1 MKKKTILIVG
11 LVVVVLA
18 ALVIFQMNSSNKR
31 GTQVHAAV
39 AKTTDIIER
48 VSASGRIQPQTK
60 VNITAQ
66 INGKIV
72 ALSAKEGDTVRPGQL
87 LAVLDTVQLKSEAE
101 QGRYTLNEISARL
114 DGAKSSLDQASEEY
128 ERQQKLNARNLT
140 SETQLKASK
149 YAYLNAKAN
158 YEATSAQS
166 NQLQSA
172 YEKQLDNLS
181 KTKIVAPMAGV
192 LTLVDCEVGEI
203 APAQT
208 AFTQGKTLMTISNLD
223 IFEVEVEVDE
233 TEIGKVRMEQV
244 TKVEIDAFPD
254 TTFKGKVVEIGNTAI
269 LKGSGTQDQS
279 TNFKVKVI
287 LVDAD
292 GRIRPGMSATVD
304 ITTNEKK
311 EALSIPFSAV
321 VIRQL
326 DMDSL
331 LASRQHAAA
340 ESSGG
345 VQAAGTDSSIMK
357 PKEDKKKEDLKGVFV
372 ISGGKL
378 RFEKIQTGIADAQ
391 NIEVLSGLKPGDSV
405 VSGPYRILRT
415 VNEGDLVDIQKETAV
430 KGEER
435 KS

>member
-1 MKKKTILIVG
+1 MKKKTVVIVG
-11 LVVVVLA
+11 LVVVVVA
-18 ALVIFQMNSSNKR
+18 ALVIFQLKSGGKR
-31 GTQVHAAV
+31 GVEVHAAV
-39 AKTTDIIER
+39 AKTSDIVEK

-72 ALSAKEGDTVRPGQL
+72 ALLVKEGDTVRPGEL

-101 QGRYTLNEISARL
+101 QGRYSLNEISARL
-114 DGAKSSLDQASEEY
+114 DGAKSALDQAAEEY
-128 ERQQKLNARNLT
+128 ERQQKLFTQNLT
-140 SETQLKASK
+140 SETQLKNSK
-149 YAYLNAKAN
+149 YDFLSAKAN

-166 NQLQSA
+166 KQLQSA

-181 KTKIVAPMAGV
+181 KTKIVAPMTGV

-208 AFTQGKTLMTISNLD
+208 AFTQGKTLMTISNLYV
-223 IFEVEVEVDE
+223 FEVEVEVDE
-233 TEIGKVRMEQV
+233 TEIGKINMEQPAKIEV
-244 TKVEIDAFPD
+244 DAFPD
-254 TTFKGKVVEIGNTAI
+254 TTFAGKVVEIGNTAI

-287 LVDAD
+287 LTDAE
-292 GRIRPGMSATVD
+292 GRIRPGMSATVE

-311 EALSIPFSAV
+311 EALSVPFSSIV
-321 VIRQL
+321 MRQF

-331 LASRQHAAA
+331 LAARTKPAA

-345 VQAAGTDSSIMK
+345 VHAASADSGNAASDT
-357 PKEDKKKEDLKGVFV
+357 DKKREDLKGVFV

-378 RFEKIQTGIADAQ
+378 VFKNVQTGIADAQ
-391 NIEVLSGLKPGDSV
+391 NIEVLSGLNSGDSV

-415 VNEGDLVDIQKETAV
+415 VNEGDQVQVTKEMGN
-430 KGEER
+430 KPGER

>member
-1 MKKKTILIVG
+1 MKKKTVVIVG
-11 LVVVVLA
+11 LVVVVVA
-18 ALVIFQMNSSNKR
+18 ALVIFQLKSGGKH
-31 GTQVHAAV
+31 GVEVHAAV
-39 AKTTDIIER
+39 AKTSDIVEQ

-72 ALSAKEGDTVRPGQL
+72 ALLVKEGDTVRSGAL

-101 QGRYTLNEISARL
+101 QGRYSLNEISARL

-128 ERQQKLNARNLT
+128 ERQQKLFASNLT
-140 SETQLKASK
+140 SETQLKNSK
-149 YAYLNAKAN
+149 YDYLNAKAN
-158 YEATSAQS
+158 YEATKAQS
-166 NQLQSA
+166 SQLQSA

-203 APAQT
+203 AAAQT

-223 IFEVEVEVDE
+223 VFEVEVEVDE
-233 TEIGKVRMEQV
+233 TEIGKINMDQPAKI
-244 TKVEIDAFPD
+244 KVDAFPD
-254 TTFKGKVVEIGNTAI
+254 TTFSGKVVEIGNTAI

-279 TNFKVKVI
+279 TNFKVKAI
-287 LVDAD
+287 LADAE

-311 EALSIPFSAV
+311 EALSVPFSSIV
-321 VIRQL
+321 MRQM

-331 LASRQHAAA
+331 QAAKNKPEA

-345 VQAAGTDSSIMK
+345 VQAASAETK
-357 PKEDKKKEDLKGVFV
+357 PAEADPNKKRDDIKGVFV
-372 ISGGKL
+372 VSGGKL
-378 RFEKIQTGIADAQ
+378 VFKQVQTGIADAQ
-391 NIEVLSGLKPGDSV
+391 NIEILSGISTGDSV

-415 VNEGDLVDIQKETAV
+415 VNDGDQVQVTKEQTF
-430 KGEER
+430 KPGER

>member
-1 MKKKTILIVG
+1 MKKKTVLIVG

-18 ALVIFQMNSSNKR
+18 ALVIFQLNSGGKK
-31 GTQVHAAV
+31 GVEVHAAV
-39 AKTTDIIER
+39 AKTADIVEQ

-72 ALSAKEGDTVRPGQL
+72 ALTAKEGDTVRPGQL

-101 QGRYTLNEISARL
+101 QGRYALNEISARL

-128 ERQQKLNARNLT
+128 ERQQKLYAQNLT

-149 YAYLNAKAN
+149 YAYLSSKAN

-166 NQLQSA
+166 RQLQSA

-181 KTKIVAPMAGV
+181 KTKIAAPMAGV

-233 TEIGKVRMEQV
+233 TEIGKVRMEQE

-279 TNFKVKVI
+279 TNFRVKVI

-292 GRIRPGMSATVD
+292 SRIRPGMSATVD

-331 LASRQHAAA
+331 LASRQPAAA

-345 VQAAGTDSSIMK
+345 VHAAGVDSS
-357 PKEDKKKEDLKGVFV
+357 EADSDENKKKEDYKGVFL

-415 VNEGDLVDIQKETAV
+415 VNEGDLVDPQKEKTG
-430 KGEER
+430 KPEER
-435 KS
+435 NS

>member
-1 MKKKTILIVG
+1 MKKKTIVIVG

-18 ALVIFQMNSSNKR
+18 ALVIFQMNSGGKR
-31 GTQVHAAV
+31 GVEVHAAV
-39 AKTTDIIER
+39 AKTSDIVEQ
-48 VSASGRIQPQTK
+48 VSASGRVQPQTK

-72 ALSAKEGDTVRPGQL
+72 ALRAKEGDTVRAGDL
-87 LAVLDTVQLKSEAE
+87 LVVLDTVQLKSEAE
-101 QGRYTLNEISARL
+101 QGRYALNEISARL

-128 ERQQKLNARNLT
+128 ERQQKLFTQNLT
-140 SETQLKASK
+140 SETQLKNAK
-149 YAYLNAKAN
+149 YTYLSAKAN
-158 YEATSAQS
+158 YEASKAQA

-181 KTKIVAPMAGV
+181 KTKIVAPMSGV

-203 APAQT
+203 AAAQT
-208 AFTQGKTLMTISNLD
+208 AFTQGKTLITISNLD
-223 IFEVEVEVDE
+223 VFEVEVEVDE
-233 TEIGKVRMEQV
+233 TEIGKIRMGQP
-244 TKVEIDAFPD
+244 TKIEIDAFPD
-254 TTFKGKVVEIGNTAI
+254 TTFQGRVVEIGNTAI
-269 LKGSGTQDQS
+269 LGGSGTQDQS

-287 LVDAD
+287 LVDAE

-311 EALSIPFSAV
+311 SALSIPFSSV
-321 VIRQL
+321 VMRQF

-331 LASRQHAAA
+331 KHARASVPA

-345 VQAAGTDSSIMK
+345 VQAAGVESTEVKS
-357 PKEDKKKEDLKGVFV
+357 EFDKKREDQKGVFV
-372 ISGGKL
+372 ISGGKI
-378 RFEKIQTGIADAQ
+378 RFETIQTGISDAQ
-391 NIEVLSGLKPGDSV
+391 NIEVLSGLKVGDSI

-415 VNEGDLVDIQKETAV
+415 VNDGDQIQVTKEFTGKPGEG
-430 KGEER
+430 

>member
-1 MKKKTILIVG
+1 MKKKKILIVG

-18 ALVIFQMNSSNKR
+18 GLVIYQMNANTKP
-31 GTQVHAAV
+31 GVDVHAAV
-39 AKTTDIIER
+39 AKTTDIIEQ

-72 ALSAKEGDTVRPGQL
+72 ALSAKEGDIVIPGQL

-101 QGRYTLNEISARL
+101 QGRYSLNEISARL
-114 DGAKSSLDQASEEY
+114 DGAKSSLDQVSEEY
-128 ERQQKLNARNLT
+128 ERQQKMYAQTLT

-149 YAYLNAKAN
+149 YAYLSAKSN

-166 NQLQSA
+166 RQLQSA

-181 KTKIVAPMAGV
+181 KTKIKAPMAGV

-233 TEIGKVRMEQV
+233 TEIGKVQMEQA
-244 TKVEIDAFPD
+244 TKIEIDAFPD

-279 TNFKVKVI
+279 TNFRVKVI

-292 GRIRPGMSATVD
+292 DRIRPGMSATVD

-311 EALSIPFSAV
+311 SALSIPFSSV

-331 LASRQHAAA
+331 LASRQPAVA

-345 VQAAGTDSSIMK
+345 VQAAGADSTMRPNS
-357 PKEDKKKEDLKGVFV
+357 DKKKEDLKGVFI

-391 NIEVLSGLKPGDSV
+391 NIEVLSGLKPGDSI

-415 VNEGDLVDIQKETAV
+415 VNEGDPVNVQKEMTG